1 LEVET
6 VEIPGEGLDPGS
18 GPDVEWCRCK
28 RQARSKLNLPE
39 QVQWIGGIM
48 GLLDGKTAVIF
59 GLANERSIA
68 WGITQAMHR
77 EGARIGIS
85 YAGEVLER
93 RVRPLADEIQCKWIE
108 QCDVTQDE
116 QIASIA
122 DKARKDFGKIDVLV
136 HSIAFAGRDELS
148 RPYYDTSREGFK
160 TAMDI
165 SVFSFV
171 ALARSFRTLMG
182 SGGSMLCMTY
192 YGSVKVAPHY
202 NVMGV
207 AKAALES
214 STRYLAYDL
223 GPEKIRVNAISAGP
237 IRTLAAAGVGGFRDM
252 YKHFAE
258 VSPLRE
264 NVTIEDVGN
273 AAVFLASDLS
283 AKITGEVLYVDS
295 GFNAVGVQ
303 MGLPN
308 ERGE

>member
-1 LEVET
+1 
-6 VEIPGEGLDPGS
+6 
-18 GPDVEWCRCK
+18 
-28 RQARSKLNLPE
+28 
-39 QVQWIGGIM
+39 M
-48 GLLDGKTAVIF
+48 GLLDGKTALIF

-85 YAGEVLER
+85 YAGEALER
-93 RVRPLADEIQCKWIE
+93 RVKPLAEQIGCKWVE
-108 QCDVTQDE
+108 ECDVTKDD
-116 QIASIA
+116 QIEAIA
-122 DKARKDFGKIDVLV
+122 ERARREFGQIDVLV
-136 HSIAFAGRDELS
+136 HSVAFAGREELS
-148 RPYYDTSREGFK
+148 GPYYNTSREGFRN
-160 TAMDI
+160 AMDI

-171 ALARSFRTLMG
+171 ALAKAFRPMFRPGASL
-182 SGGSMLCMTY
+182 LCMTY

-237 IRTLAAAGVGGFRDM
+237 IRTLAAAGVAGFRDM
-252 YKHFAE
+252 YKQFAD

-273 AAVFLASDLS
+273 AAVFLASDFS
-283 AKITGEVLYVDS
+283 KRITGEVLYVDS

-303 MGLPN
+303 IGAGK
-308 ERGE
+308 EE

>member
-1 LEVET
+1 MLAGTKVSLPQLEQQT
-6 VEIPGEGLDPGS
+6 
-18 GPDVEWCRCK
+18 
-28 RQARSKLNLPE
+28 
-39 QVQWIGGIM
+39 GGIM
-48 GLLDGKTAVIF
+48 GLLDGKTALIF

-77 EGARIGIS
+77 EGARLGIS
-85 YAGEVLER
+85 YAGEVLEK
-93 RVRPLADEIQCKWIE
+93 RVRPLADQIQCKWVE
-108 QCDVTQDE
+108 QCDVTKDD

-122 DKARKDFGKIDVLV
+122 EKAAKDFGRIDILV

-148 RPYYDTSREGFK
+148 GPYYDTSREGFA

-171 ALARSFRTLMG
+171 ALAKAFRSLM
-182 SGGSMLCMTY
+182 SAGGSMMCMTY

-223 GPEKIRVNAISAGP
+223 GPQKIRVNAISAGP

-258 VSPLRE
+258 MSPLRE

-283 AKITGEVLYVDS
+283 ARITGEVLYVDS
-295 GFNAVGVQ
+295 GFNSVGVQ
-303 MGLPN
+303 ITLDN
-308 ERGE
+308 EGAE

>member
-1 LEVET
+1 
-6 VEIPGEGLDPGS
+6 
-18 GPDVEWCRCK
+18 
-28 RQARSKLNLPE
+28 
-39 QVQWIGGIM
+39 M
-48 GLLDGKTAVIF
+48 GLLDGKTALIF

-77 EGARIGIS
+77 EGAKIGIS
-85 YAGEVLER
+85 YAGEALER
-93 RVRPLADEIQCKWIE
+93 RVKPLAEQISCKWVE
-108 QCDVTQDE
+108 ECDVTKDE
-116 QIASIA
+116 HINRTA
-122 DKARKDFGKIDVLV
+122 DKAKKDFGKVDVVV
-136 HSIAFAGRDELS
+136 HSIAFAGRDELTG
-148 RPYYDTSREGFK
+148 PYYNTTREGFK
-160 TAMDI
+160 NAMDI

-171 ALARSFRTLMG
+171 ALARAFKPVLRP
-182 SGGSMLCMTY
+182 GGSLLCMTY

-258 VSPLRE
+258 VSPMRE
-264 NVTIEDVGN
+264 NITIEDVGN

-283 AKITGEVLYVDS
+283 SRITGEVLYVDS
-295 GFNAVGVQ
+295 GFNSVGVQ
-303 MGLPN
+303 MIFDEKGG
-308 ERGE
+308 GE

>member
-1 LEVET
+1 
-6 VEIPGEGLDPGS
+6 
-18 GPDVEWCRCK
+18 
-28 RQARSKLNLPE
+28 
-39 QVQWIGGIM
+39 M
-48 GLLDGKTAVIF
+48 GLLDGKTALIF

-85 YAGEVLER
+85 YAGEALER
-93 RVRPLADEIQCKWIE
+93 RVKPLAE
-108 QCDVTQDE
+108 QIGCRWVEECDVTKDDH
-116 QIASIA
+116 IAAIA
-122 DKARKDFGKIDVLV
+122 EKARGEFGQIDVLV
-136 HSIAFAGRDELS
+136 HSVAFAGRDELNG
-148 RPYYDTSREGFK
+148 PYYNTSREGFRN
-160 TAMDI
+160 AMDI

-171 ALARSFRTLMG
+171 ALAKAFRSILKPG
-182 SGGSMLCMTY
+182 ASLLCMTY

-223 GPEKIRVNAISAGP
+223 GPDKIRVNAISAGP
-237 IRTLAAAGVGGFRDM
+237 IRTLAAAGVAGFRDM
-252 YKHFAE
+252 YKQFAD

-283 AKITGEVLYVDS
+283 KRVTGEVLYVDS

-303 MGLPN
+303 IGAGK
-308 ERGE
+308 EE